1 MSDKLS
7 RSPSNNSSKTWDTI
21 SEDSSYDHEGCLS
34 MRDKLGYLYFQYFEI
49 SSPYWRVPLMEKVIF
64 FIPVI
69 DFDLAVTAL

>member
-64 FIPVI
+64 LFQLLISI
-69 DFDLAVTAL
+69 

>member
-1 MSDKLS
+1 
-7 RSPSNNSSKTWDTI
+7 
-21 SEDSSYDHEGCLS
+21 

-49 SSPYWRVPLMEKVIF
+49 SSPYWRVPLMEKVFF